1 MLNLVA
7 GNGWQCIDDVM
18 DTKTS
23 SSEQCNDAKNEI
35 YQRSK
40 CASGLRS
47 GGLVERY
54 RRVG

>member
-7 GNGWQCIDDVM
+7 GNGCQCIDDVM

-23 SSEQCNDAKNEI
+23 SSEQCNDAKNDI
-35 YQRSK
+35 YQRIK
-40 CASGLRS
+40 FASGLRS

-54 RRVG
+54 CGVG